1 MHRVT
6 TSIRRIDPAEMAGIS
21 DQELLNRGLVPL
33 GNDLYSCITQEE
45 RDPDSLA
52 WQPKDGQTLPGTVI
66 RQGLLEERHAK
77 LPTAIKPLVMRARIL
92 KDGKRL
98 ASESLAALAAELLE
112 SVGSVEGAPL
122 IDTESPEA
130 IAAEAR
136 RLAEVP
142 GSGVSRGLVPMADVT
157 QDDLTEAEGL
167 IPHSWAGEPR
177 K

>member
-6 TSIRRIDPAEMAGIS
+6 TSIRRIDAAEIAGIS
-21 DQELLNRGLVPL
+21 EAELLNRGVVPL

-45 RDPDSLA
+45 RDPEALT
-52 WQPKDGQTLPGTVI
+52 WQPKDGQTLPGTLI
-66 RQGLLEERHAK
+66 RQGLLEERHSK
-77 LPTAIKPLVMRARIL
+77 LPADIKPLVMRARIL

-98 ASESLAALAAELLE
+98 ASESLAAAAAALLE
-112 SVGSVEGAPL
+112 SVGPGAPP

-130 IAAEAR
+130 IETEAR
-136 RLAEVP
+136 RLAELP